1 MEEKKIKSEKY
12 PEIVEL
18 INSTLPED
26 EVNHWLV
33 LTKTKKGNFAI
44 MGQAAPE
51 QAVVMVAKFLRHS
64 GIKEMFAAMSDESP
78 EE

>member
-1 MEEKKIKSEKY
+1 MEERIKSEKY

-26 EVNHWLV
+26 EVKHWLV
-33 LTKTKKGNFAI
+33 LAKTKKGNFAI

-51 QAVVMVAKFLRHS
+51 EAVVMVAKFLRHS
-64 GIKEMFAAMSDESP
+64 GIKEMIATASEESP